1 MSRAASIDQGSEAS
15 SILTTDLNRT
25 LLTVDRDSHG
35 DPNIH
40 PYVKKE
46 KKDSINML
54 TAWKL
59 PNVAL
64 YAFAFGCI
72 KAVFYILAFWLP
84 SYLNKKNLGDS
95 VAWIT

>member
-1 MSRAASIDQGSEAS
+1 MIS
-15 SILTTDLNRT
+15 
-25 LLTVDRDSHG
+25 
-35 DPNIH
+35 
-40 PYVKKE
+40 
-46 KKDSINML
+46 
-54 TAWKL
+54 AWKL

-84 SYLNKKNLGDS
+84 SYLKEQDLEG

>member
-1 MSRAASIDQGSEAS
+1 M
-15 SILTTDLNRT
+15 
-25 LLTVDRDSHG
+25 LTVGRNTIG
-35 DPNIH
+35 EPKI
-40 PYVKKE
+40 PPKRQ
-46 KKDSINML
+46 KKDSITMF

-84 SYLNKKNLGDS
+84 SYL
-95 VAWIT
+95 

>member
-1 MSRAASIDQGSEAS
+1 MSRAASVISNDDSY
-15 SILTTDLNRT
+15 ITDLNKT
-25 LLTVDRDSHG
+25 LLTVDNN
-35 DPNIH
+35 PNGSVVV
-40 PYVKKE
+40 PPKPKKKKE
-46 KKDSINML
+46 ESITMI

-84 SYLNKKNLGDS
+84 SYLKGKELEG

>member
-1 MSRAASIDQGSEAS
+1 MI
-15 SILTTDLNRT
+15 
-25 LLTVDRDSHG
+25 
-35 DPNIH
+35 
-40 PYVKKE
+40 
-46 KKDSINML
+46 

-84 SYLNKKNLGDS
+84 SYLGGLGLNG

>member
-1 MSRAASIDQGSEAS
+1 MTVGRNTIGEP
-15 SILTTDLNRT
+15 
-25 LLTVDRDSHG
+25 LLS
-35 DPNIH
+35 P
-40 PYVKKE
+40 KKP
-46 KKDSINML
+46 KKDSITMI

-84 SYLNKKNLGDS
+84 SYLNSEDLNG

>member
-1 MSRAASIDQGSEAS
+1 MF
-15 SILTTDLNRT
+15 
-25 LLTVDRDSHG
+25 
-35 DPNIH
+35 
-40 PYVKKE
+40 
-46 KKDSINML
+46 

-84 SYLNKKNLGDS
+84 SYLN
-95 VAWIT
+95 

>member
-1 MSRAASIDQGSEAS
+1 MSRAASVISVDDS
-15 SILTTDLNRT
+15 SFITDMNKT
-25 LLTVDRDSHG
+25 LLTVDNDASGIAHI
-35 DPNIH
+35 P
-40 PYVKKE
+40 PKPKKRKQE
-46 KKDSINML
+46 SINMI

-84 SYLNKKNLGDS
+84 SYLKGKDLEG

>member
-1 MSRAASIDQGSEAS
+1 M
-15 SILTTDLNRT
+15 N
-25 LLTVDRDSHG
+25 
-35 DPNIH
+35 PNI
-40 PYVKKE
+40 PPKPKKN
-46 KKDSINML
+46 KKDSINMIS
-54 TAWKL
+54 AWKL

-84 SYLNKKNLGDS
+84 SYLKGENLEG